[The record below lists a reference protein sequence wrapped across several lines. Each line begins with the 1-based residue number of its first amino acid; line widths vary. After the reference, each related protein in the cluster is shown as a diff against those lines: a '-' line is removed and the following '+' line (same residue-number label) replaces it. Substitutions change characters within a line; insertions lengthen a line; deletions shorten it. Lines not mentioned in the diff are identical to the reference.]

1 MNNSI
6 YIEYNSIF
14 RPSKETIRKNKKL
27 WETIEQNVSIQRC
40 ENGFNAEIKN
50 LDLTF
55 LNDIK
60 WEFNWRWLNENYKG
74 NGNEPKY
81 WISY

>member
-1 MNNSI
+1 M
-6 YIEYNSIF
+6 IF
-14 RPSKETIRKNKKL
+14 CINIVSFIRLCDPFGKSCIETIRKNKKL

-60 WEFNWRWLNENYKG
+60 
-74 NGNEPKY
+74 
-81 WISY
+81 